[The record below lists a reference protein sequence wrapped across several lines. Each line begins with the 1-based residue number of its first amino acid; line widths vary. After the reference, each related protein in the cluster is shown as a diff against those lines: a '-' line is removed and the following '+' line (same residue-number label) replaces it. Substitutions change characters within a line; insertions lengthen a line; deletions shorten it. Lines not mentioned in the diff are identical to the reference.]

1 LFFTNALVCHSSALQ
16 FDIEREDH
24 LHSNSQDQSSF
35 KMPSSLHN
43 RVALITGGTKG
54 IGRATAERLAR
65 DGALVAVNYGSDLKA
80 AEEIVQ
86 AIGPDSCIAIQADA
100 GSIAGVQK
108 MVDETVK
115 KWGRIDILI
124 ANAGVLPMKDL
135 ENTTEQDFDK
145 TFALNV
151 KGPYFLCQ
159 KAAPHMPKGSH
170 IITISSSLCHNSGIA
185 PGYLLYNSTKG
196 AIEQFTRVLA
206 KDLGRNGIFVN
217 AIAPGPTA
225 TDLFLR
231 GKSEQVIKAI
241 GSASPWQRLGKPED
255 IANMMAFL
263 SSEENGWTSGQVVM
277 VNGAGYV

>member
-1 LFFTNALVCHSSALQ
+1 
-16 FDIEREDH
+16 
-24 LHSNSQDQSSF
+24 
-35 KMPSSLHN
+35 MPSSLHN
-43 RVALITGGTKG
+43 KVALITGGTKG
-54 IGRATAERLAR
+54 IGKATSERLAR
-65 DGALVAVNYGSDLKA
+65 DGALVAVNYGSDVEA
-80 AEEIVQ
+80 AEEIVKK
-86 AIGPDSCIAIQADA
+86 IGADSCIAIQADA
-100 GSIAGVQK
+100 GSIAGAQK
-108 MVDETVK
+108 MIDETVK

-135 ENTTEQDFDK
+135 ESTTEKDFDR

-159 KAAPHMPKGSH
+159 KAVPHMQEGSH
-170 IITISSSLCHNSGIA
+170 IITVSSSLCHNSGVS

-196 AIEQFTRVLA
+196 AIEQFTHVLA
-206 KDLGRNGIFVN
+206 KDLGRKGIFVN

-231 GKSEQVIKAI
+231 GKSEQLIKSI

-255 IANMMAFL
+255 IADMMAFL
-263 SSEENGWTSGQVVM
+263 SSEENRWTSGQVVM